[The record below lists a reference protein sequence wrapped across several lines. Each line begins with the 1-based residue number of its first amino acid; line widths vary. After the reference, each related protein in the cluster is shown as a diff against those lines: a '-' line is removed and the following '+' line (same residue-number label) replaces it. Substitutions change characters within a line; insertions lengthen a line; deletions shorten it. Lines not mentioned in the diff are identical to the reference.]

1 MTAVAV
7 ADGLGAVLVEASRR
21 TGISFVGTRGA
32 WLAEGLRAAV
42 ARGETDGRRW
52 DEVFA
57 DDGVFVRL
65 CDRVTVQESFFL
77 RERSRF
83 DLLTRSILP
92 AIGELDRPLRLWSA
106 GCAAGMAASCSMTA
120 ASWCSRF
127 GSTRMMRSSRLKA
140 SLKSPRLSS

>member
-1 MTAVAV
+1 VTAVEV
-7 ADGLGAVLVEASRR
+7 ADGLGAVLAEASRR
-21 TGISFVGTRGA
+21 TGISFAGTRGA
-32 WLAEGLRAAV
+32 WLAEGLRVAF

-83 DLLTRSILP
+83 DLLKQAILP
-92 AIGELDRPLRLWSA
+92 SIGELDRPLRVWSA
-106 GCAAGMAASCSMTA
+106 GCAAGEEAY
-120 ASWCSRF
+120 
-127 GSTRMMRSSRLKA
+127 
-140 SLKSPRLSS
+140 SLGIVLRDAG